1 MHLIKHL
8 GIKKTPALL
17 LRFKYLIPSLCLVAG
32 LTYAH
37 SVGQVQTTKFFAPET
52 VQLLKSRIGSP
63 TPGIQVGDVLSYI
76 IQFAPVA
83 NNATVGVAGYIT
95 DYLPPGVEVVG
106 ASIVNKD
113 ASGNYVEIAPSLP
126 GGIDTGWGRGSNN
139 FLAPF
144 NTNAYDPTG
153 LCAAGGFTNNCEGR
167 LTELHADT
175 GIFFS
180 TDPRTA
186 VFPALPTRIAQEVN
200 GYNVSPTA
208 EGQLNPIIGQTNATT
223 HNLWDASMTNAFGST
238 AGDIAATA
246 APKSTQI
253 ALMGGTGAAPFMAAS
268 PVAGPQTGYTLDYTG
283 AVGPWQRIAYNGSR
297 IGDPTTGPA
306 TNAGASLTA
315 VGGLPTAS
323 GVNVSLASPLP
334 AGTNAVRWAVG
345 KLVVG
350 EIRYVKISIRVTAPP
365 PASGIVNSSEVWGGD
380 AGDASNGQDNPWRY
394 HVPSV
399 ADTNSNLFLFKEIV
413 CVYSGTVCVPNNGN
427 LIPAN
432 AKVRYQIS
440 YLNSGNLPQTN
451 VVLQDIL
458 PCNTGANAASN
469 ITIVSGS
476 ITVPTPNPPVTAAG
490 NCPATRRTVT
500 FPTLSS
506 LAPGDGGV
514 INIDVQTNTGNGDTV
529 INTARLSTAQ
539 VPAGISGNAI
549 STVGNTAFITIDKTT
564 STPITAP
571 GGSVT
576 YSIRVTNNGS
586 ANATNFSVYDVL
598 PSNGGAAN
606 PATRFS
612 FLATSSISA
621 VVAPS
626 VLPAPAVTTTI
637 PPNLAPYSTAA
648 NASNTQQV
656 QWNFGAAILAPG
668 ASFTL
673 SFTVQVGNS
682 VTVSN
687 TPYNNNAAITYGGG
701 STGRA
706 DANNAAPVIVG
717 LLANLSATKT
727 NSVPSVDAGATT
739 TYIITYRNEGPSAAS
754 GARVWDIPNAGLQC
768 SSVTCTATAGGAAC
782 PSGMILGT
790 TVPATSTTYFSSSGV
805 TLPSFPANS
814 SVTLAVVCG
823 VTASGQP

>member
-1 MHLIKHL
+1 MNILRCFNKKNSAIFARRWKYSIL
-8 GIKKTPALL
+8 G
-17 LRFKYLIPSLCLVAG
+17 LCTLAG

-76 IQFAPVA
+76 IQFTPIA
-83 NNATVGVAGYIT
+83 NGANVGVAGYIT

-113 ASGNYVEIAPSLP
+113 AAGNYIDISPSLP
-126 GGIDTGWGRGSNN
+126 GGIDTGWGRGTHNY
-139 FLAPF
+139 LAPF
-144 NTNAYDPTG
+144 SSAAYDPTG
-153 LCAAGGFTNNCEGR
+153 LCAAGGFTNNCSGR

-180 TDPRTA
+180 TDSRTA
-186 VFPALPTRIAQEVN
+186 VFPALPTRIAQAVN
-200 GYNVSPTA
+200 GYNISPTA

-223 HNLWDASMTNAFGST
+223 HNLWDAAMTNAFGST

-246 APKSTQI
+246 LPKSTQTSL
-253 ALMGGTGAAPFMAAS
+253 AGGNGAAPFMAGSA
-268 PVAGPQTGYTLDYTG
+268 VAGPQSGYTLDYTG

-315 VGGLPTAS
+315 VGGLPTSA
-323 GVNVSLASPLP
+323 GVNLSLASPLP

-380 AGDASNGQDNPWRY
+380 AGDGSNGQDNPWRY

-399 ADTNSNLFLFKEIV
+399 ADTNSNLFLFKEVV
-413 CVYSGTVCVPNNGN
+413 CVYSGAVCVPNNGN

-432 AKVRYQIS
+432 ARVRYQIS
-440 YLNSGNLPQTN
+440 YLNSGNTPQTN

-476 ITVPTPNPPVTAAG
+476 ITLPTPNPPLTAGG
-490 NCPATRRTVT
+490 NCPNTRSTVT
-500 FPTLSS
+500 FPTLST
-506 LAPGDGGV
+506 LAPGEGGA
-514 INIDVQTNTGNGDTV
+514 INMDVQTNTGNGDTV
-529 INTARLSTAQ
+529 INTAKLATAQ
-539 VPAGISGNAI
+539 VPSGISSNAV
-549 STVGNTAFITIDKTT
+549 STVGNTAFITLDKTT
-564 STPITAP
+564 STPITTP
-571 GGSVT
+571 GGTVT
-576 YSIRVTNNGS
+576 YSIRVTNNGT

-612 FLATSSISA
+612 YVATSSISA
-621 VVAPS
+621 VAAPS
-626 VLPAPAVTTTI
+626 VLPAPVVTTTI
-637 PPNLAPYSTAA
+637 PPNLAPYNTAA

-673 SFTVQVGNS
+673 TFTAQVGNS

-687 TPYNNNAAITYGGG
+687 TPYNNNAAMTYGGG

-706 DANNAAPVIVG
+706 DANNVAPVTVG
-717 LLANLSATKT
+717 LLANLSAVKT
-727 NSVPSVDAGATT
+727 NSVTSVNSGDTT
-739 TYIITYRNEGPSAAS
+739 TYLVTYRNDGPSAAN
-754 GARVWDIPNAGLQC
+754 GAKVWDSPSAGLQC
-768 SSVTCTATAGGAAC
+768 TSVTCLSTSGSASCPTGLALGVAVPTA
-782 PSGMILGT
+782 S
-790 TVPATSTTYFSSSGV
+790 TSYFTSSGV

-814 SVTLAVVCG
+814 SVTLSVACNVIA
-823 VTASGQP
+823 TGQP